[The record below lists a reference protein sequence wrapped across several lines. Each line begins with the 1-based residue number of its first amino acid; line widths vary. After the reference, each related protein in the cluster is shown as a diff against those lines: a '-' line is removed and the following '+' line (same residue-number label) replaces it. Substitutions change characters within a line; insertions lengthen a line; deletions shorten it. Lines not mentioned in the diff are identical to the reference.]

1 MLIYMIKNIEE
12 VTKSAFYDMNTLKF
26 DEVAKRLIVL
36 VDSTNPNRI
45 LSNDQMKIGLKI
57 LRKIIEMENMN
68 HNNPSCDW

>member
-1 MLIYMIKNIEE
+1 MIKNIEE

>member
-1 MLIYMIKNIEE
+1 MIKNIEE

-45 LSNDQMKIGLKI
+45 LSNDQMNIGLKI

-68 HNNPSCDW
+68 NNNPSCDW

>member
-45 LSNDQMKIGLKI
+45 LSNDQMNIGLKI

-68 HNNPSCDW
+68 NNNPSCDW

>member
-45 LSNDQMKIGLKI
+45 LSNDQMKIALKI

-68 HNNPSCDW
+68 NNNPSCDW

>member
-1 MLIYMIKNIEE
+1 
-12 VTKSAFYDMNTLKF
+12 MNTLKF

-68 HNNPSCDW
+68 HNNPSSDWQPEDYQEFDHKIKD